1 MPHPARGSAAGGAA
15 QEGRGMLLLLAYVHE
30 LVKFAGL
37 VLLGQGLV
45 YLLSVGRHEANPVY
59 RFFRFLSSPVTRLVR
74 PITPRKVADRHLPI
88 VAFLLLFW
96 LWLGLIFV
104 RRSLML
110 QAGG

>member
-1 MPHPARGSAAGGAA
+1 M
-15 QEGRGMLLLLAYVHE
+15 QLLLAYVHE

-37 VLLGQGLV
+37 VLIGQGLV
-45 YLLSVGRHEANPVY
+45 YLLSFGRHEANPVY
-59 RFFRFLSSPVTRLVR
+59 RFFRFLSSPLTRLVR
-74 PITPRKVADRHLPI
+74 PITPDKVADRHLPV

-110 QAGG
+110 GAGG